1 MELRVRRAAQ
11 GRGPP
16 RGIKG
21 GLGRWGRRVGLVDR
35 RLNVGS
41 GLEGVGTCAR
51 LSRSRNSQISHG
63 RAYAAQCRGG
73 LVDARGRVV
82 RPALVMWPKGI
93 ASRLVNSCGRCL
105 RAKGGWLG
113 TAAARNRQR
122 EALGLRFPC
131 LVAVPGY
138 ISAVPLHLRSTPHPP
153 AAQRPSSPQ
162 ESGYIGTLTHL
173 PSRQGPLVTY
183 TLASQ
188 VPL

>member
-21 GLGRWGRRVGLVDR
+21 GLGRWGRRVGLLDR

-41 GLEGVGTCAR
+41 GLEGVGACAR

-73 LVDARGRVV
+73 LVDARGIGQHR
-82 RPALVMWPKGI
+82 
-93 ASRLVNSCGRCL
+93 

-153 AAQRPSSPQ
+153 AASIASIVT
-162 ESGYIGTLTHL
+162 SGYIGTLTHL
-173 PSRQGPLVTY
+173 PSRQGLLVTY